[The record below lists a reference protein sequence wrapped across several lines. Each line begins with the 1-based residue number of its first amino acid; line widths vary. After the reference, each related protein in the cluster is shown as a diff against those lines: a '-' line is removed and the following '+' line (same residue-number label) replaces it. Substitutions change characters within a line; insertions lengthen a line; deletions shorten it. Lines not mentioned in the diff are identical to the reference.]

1 MSEFRRRHSDQ
12 VPRLA
17 RQQISRLAFAL
28 AALLIAVTSIS
39 LMFVGFVA
47 TRASTQ
53 QTIANEE
60 RLFRSVVADQQTT
73 LVREQIGVASSDIS
87 VENLV
92 RTFDPAYARQ
102 TFDMLWTNYRHDK
115 LILISGGRQVLAE
128 SFQDYTHIVTR
139 PLAETPELET
149 IVDALTSKY
158 MLNRVRVPGGFGH
171 RSLQDLD
178 AGAFA
183 MTGFVR
189 IDGKPA
195 LYGAMPV
202 IPDRYE
208 TTLPDGAPTIL
219 VSALFIDDALLK
231 KLNAQPAFRS
241 FSFEKTV
248 PSPLKGPFHL
258 IADLSQNPI
267 GVFRWKSESAT
278 ASIWPTIIPVI
289 AILSVALGT
298 LAFGIAWRIGRL
310 TTSLQA
316 SEQQNRYLAL
326 HDTLSG
332 LGNRLL
338 FNRVLA
344 SSAKELPDKPFAVLH
359 CDLDKFKAVNDTFGH
374 AAGDTVIKTIAERLK
389 NGVGRQ
395 GLVCRIGGDEFMIIY
410 RNKTSRAHL
419 KALCDTLIAAARDPV
434 ALDDGRQTTV
444 GLSIGIARVPQDGS
458 DPEQLVGFSDAALYH
473 SKALGR
479 SRFSF
484 FADTPAADGAW
495 TEELTGATSATPEQK
510 KQASG

>member
-1 MSEFRRRHSDQ
+1 MSEFRRRYSDQ
-12 VPRLA
+12 APRLA
-17 RQQISRLAFAL
+17 RQHISRLAFAL
-28 AALLIAVTSIS
+28 AALLIAVTSVS
-39 LMFVGFVA
+39 LLFVGFVA

-60 RLFRSVVADQQTT
+60 RLFRSVVADQQITI
-73 LVREQIGVASSDIS
+73 VREQIGIASSDLS
-87 VENLV
+87 VTKLV
-92 RTFDPAYARQ
+92 RTFDPAYAREA
-102 TFDMLWTNYRHDK
+102 FDTLWTNYRHDK
-115 LILISGGRQVLAE
+115 LILISGNRQVLAE
-128 SFQDYTHIVTR
+128 SFRDYTHIVTR
-139 PLAETPELET
+139 PLAETPELAT
-149 IVDALTSKY
+149 IVDELTTKY

-178 AGAFA
+178 AATFA

-195 LYGAMPV
+195 LYGAMPI

-208 TTLPDGAPTIL
+208 TTLPDGAPMIL
-219 VSALFIDDALLK
+219 LSALFVDDMLQK

-241 FSFEKTV
+241 FIFEETV
-248 PSPLKGPFHL
+248 PDRMDGPFHL
-258 IADLSQNPI
+258 ISDIADTPI

-344 SSAKELPDKPFAVLH
+344 SSAKELPDKRFAVLH
-359 CDLDKFKAVNDTFGH
+359 CDLDKFKSVNDTFGH

-389 NGVGRQ
+389 AGVGRQ
-395 GLVCRIGGDEFMIIY
+395 GLVCRIGGDEFMVIY
-410 RNKTSRAHL
+410 RNETARGHL
-419 KALCDTLIAAARDPV
+419 KALCDRLIASAQEPV
-434 ALDDGRQTTV
+434 SLGDNKQTAV
-444 GLSIGIARVPQDGS
+444 GLSIGIARAPEDGN

-479 SRFSF
+479 NCFSF
-484 FADTPAADGAW
+484 FAETPAAEGAW
-495 TEELTGATSATPEQK
+495 SAELGEAADAPPPDRK
-510 KQASG
+510 KANG

>member
-1 MSEFRRRHSDQ
+1 MSEFRRRYSDKA
-12 VPRLA
+12 PKLA
-17 RQQISRLAFAL
+17 RQHISRLAFAL
-28 AALLIAVTSIS
+28 AGLLIAVTSVS
-39 LMFVGFVA
+39 LLFVGFVA

-60 RLFRSVVADQQTT
+60 RLFRSVVADQQIT
-73 LVREQIGVASSDIS
+73 LVREQIGVASSDVS
-87 VENLV
+87 VNRLV
-92 RTFDPAYARQ
+92 KAFDPAFARE
-102 TFDMLWTNYRHDK
+102 TFDTLWTNYRHDK
-115 LILISGGRQVLAE
+115 VILISGNRQVMAE

-139 PLAETPELET
+139 PLAETPELES
-149 IVDALTSKY
+149 IVDELTTKY

-178 AGAFA
+178 ASAFA

-208 TTLPDGAPTIL
+208 ATLPDGAPMIL
-219 VSALFIDDALLK
+219 LSALFIADPLLK

-241 FSFEKTV
+241 FTFEETI
-248 PSPLKGPFHL
+248 PSPLEGPSHL
-258 IADLSQNPI
+258 ISDLSQSPI

-289 AILSVALGT
+289 AILSVALGV

-338 FNRVLA
+338 FNRVLD
-344 SSAKELPDKPFAVLH
+344 SSAKDLPDKRFAVLH
-359 CDLDKFKAVNDTFGH
+359 CDLDRFKAVNDTFGH
-374 AAGDTVIKTIAERLK
+374 AAGDAVIKTIAERLK
-389 NGVGRQ
+389 AGVGRQ

-410 RNKTSRAHL
+410 RNETTRSHL
-419 KALCDTLIAAARDPV
+419 KTLCDTLIASARETV
-434 ALDDGRQTTV
+434 VLDDGRQTEV
-444 GLSIGIARVPQDGS
+444 GLSIGIARAPEDGS
-458 DPEQLVGFSDAALYH
+458 RPEELVGFSDAALYH

-484 FADTPAADGAW
+484 FAETPAADGAW
-495 TEELTGATSATPEQK
+495 AAELAEDQTTRPEEK
-510 KQASG
+510 KKAHG

>member
-1 MSEFRRRHSDQ
+1 MSGFRRRYSDQ
-12 VPRLA
+12 APKRA

-39 LMFVGFVA
+39 LLFVGFVA

-60 RLFRSVVADQQTT
+60 RLFRSVLADQQIT
-73 LVREQIGVASSDIS
+73 LVREQIGVASSDMA
-87 VENLV
+87 VNRLV
-92 RTFDPAYARQ
+92 KSFDPAFARE
-102 TFDMLWTNYRHDK
+102 TFDTLWTNYRHDK
-115 LILISGGRQVLAE
+115 LILISGDRQVLAE
-128 SFQDYTHIVTR
+128 SFQDYTHIVKR
-139 PLAETPELET
+139 PLAETPALET
-149 IVDALTSKY
+149 IVDALTTKY

-178 AGAFA
+178 AATFA

-195 LYGAMPV
+195 LYAAMP
-202 IPDRYE
+202 IMPDRYE
-208 TTLPDGAPTIL
+208 TTLPDGAPMIL
-219 VSALFIDDALLK
+219 LSALFIDDMLQK

-241 FSFEKTV
+241 FSFDEIV
-248 PSPLKGPFHL
+248 PSPLDGPFHL
-258 IADLSQNPI
+258 IADQSETPI

-289 AILSVALGT
+289 AILSVALGA

-338 FNRVLA
+338 FNRVLE
-344 SSAKELPDKPFAVLH
+344 SSARELPGKRFAVLH
-359 CDLDKFKAVNDTFGH
+359 CDLDKFKSVNDTFGH

-389 NGVGRQ
+389 AGVGRQ

-410 RNKTSRAHL
+410 RNETSRAQL
-419 KALCDTLIAAARDPV
+419 KTLCDTLIASAQEPV
-434 ALDDGRQTTV
+434 FLADGKQTAV
-444 GLSIGIARVPQDGS
+444 GLSIGIAKAPEESS

-484 FADTPAADGAW
+484 FAETPAADGVW
-495 TEELTGATSATPEQK
+495 TAELTGDACNSTEEPK
-510 KQASG
+510 KAHG

>member
-1 MSEFRRRHSDQ
+1 MSEFRRRYSDQ
-12 VPRLA
+12 APRLA
-17 RQQISRLAFAL
+17 RQQISRLAFFL

-60 RLFRSVVADQQTT
+60 RLFRSVVADKQIT
-73 LVREQIGVASSDIS
+73 LVGEQIGVASSDMS
-87 VENLV
+87 VNKLV
-92 RTFDPAYARQ
+92 RTFDPAYAREI
-102 TFDMLWTNYRHDK
+102 FDTLWTNYRHDK
-115 LILISGGRQVLAE
+115 LILISGDRQVLAE

-149 IVDALTSKY
+149 IADALTSKY

-178 AGAFA
+178 TGTFA
-183 MTGFVR
+183 MTGFVH

-195 LYGAMPV
+195 LYAAMPV

-208 TTLPDGAPTIL
+208 TTLPDGAPMIL
-219 VSALFIDDALLK
+219 LSALFIDAALLK

-241 FSFEKTV
+241 FRFEETV
-248 PSPLKGPFHL
+248 PSPLKGPVHL
-258 IADLSQNPI
+258 ITDLSQNPI
-267 GVFRWKSESAT
+267 GIFKWKSESAT

-344 SSAKELPDKPFAVLH
+344 SSAKELPDKRFAVLH

-389 NGVGRQ
+389 AGVGRQ

-410 RNKTSRAHL
+410 RNETSRAQL
-419 KALCDTLIAAARDPV
+419 KTLCDTLIASAQEPV
-434 ALDDGRQTTV
+434 FLADGKQTAV
-444 GLSIGIARVPQDGS
+444 GLSIGIARAPEDGS
-458 DPEQLVGFSDAALYH
+458 NPEQLVGFSDAALYH

-484 FADTPAADGAW
+484 FAETPAADGVW
-495 TEELTGATSATPEQK
+495 TAELTDNASASPEEMK
-510 KQASG
+510 RARG